1 MIIRKGGKDV
11 KHIRC
16 CLILF
21 SLLILLTSCN
31 RPSYVPEG
39 DVYAKTSPA
48 YGDAGVSLVTDLE
61 IESEKYIDSKS
72 FSVPVRVGV
81 GHRPSDTPDGE
92 GCAYVILR
100 ARYDTTPAGEFVE
113 VARLDFPDFE
123 TAKYNSTEPE
133 PDRSF
138 LVIPIYGEFYPT
150 QRQTV
155 TWAIPDDAQSG
166 RLEAELHEID
176 AWGNHYKL
184 RPATIYFERREGKVI
199 FSGD

>member
-1 MIIRKGGKDV
+1 MKCIR
-11 KHIRC
+11 I
-16 CLILF
+16 CLILICIF
-21 SLLILLTSCN
+21 LLLTSCN
-31 RPSYVPEG
+31 RPAYVPEG
-39 DVYAKTSPA
+39 DVSDKTSPTN
-48 YGDAGVSLVTDLE
+48 GDAGVSLVTDLE
-61 IESEKYIDSKS
+61 IECEKYIDSKN
-72 FSVPVRVGV
+72 FSIPVKVGV

-92 GCAYVILR
+92 GYAYVILR
-100 ARYDTTPAGEFVE
+100 ARYDTTPTGEFVE

-155 TWAIPDDAQSG
+155 TWAIPDDARSG

-184 RPATIYFERREGKVI
+184 RPATVDFERREGKVF